1 MKFTK
6 AQILNFEPFLARFVG
21 FSQQGQQFISNVSD
35 GGLSWGFGR
44 NAVIFKNIFKTIHEE
59 LALTNPS
66 EELKAYEEA
75 RVKFLTDNE
84 KLSDEEKTVKVDA
97 LIDEFNVREELN
109 DRVAKLNEILN
120 EEIEVNAFKIN
131 RNKVSGMRDGD
142 DPSKCV
148 LTARDS
154 AYLQDLGLLYDPSDE
169 EVKKD

>member
-6 AQILNFEPFLARFVG
+6 AQILNFEQFLARFVSFPKDG
-21 FSQQGQQFISNVSD
+21 QFIANVSD

-44 NAVIFKNIFKTIHEE
+44 NAVIFKSVFKTVHEE
-59 LALTNPS
+59 LALSNPS
-66 EELKAYEEA
+66 EELQKYEEA
-75 RVKFLTDNE
+75 RVKFLNE
-84 KLSDEEKTVKVDA
+84 NESLSDAEKTVRVEA
-97 LIDEFNVREELN
+97 LVDEFKVREELN
-109 DRVAKLNEILN
+109 ERVMKINELLN
-120 EEIEVNAFKIN
+120 EEVEVNAFRIN

-169 EVKKD
+169 VVEKE

>member
-21 FSQQGQQFISNVSD
+21 FSQQGQQFISNISD

-44 NAVIFKNIFKTIHEE
+44 NAVIFKNVFKTIHEE
-59 LALTNPS
+59 LSLADPS
-66 EELKAYEEA
+66 EEMKKYEEA
-75 RVKFLTDNE
+75 RVKFLTENE
-84 KLSDEEKTVKVDA
+84 KLSDAEKSLKVEA
-97 LIDEFNVREELN
+97 LIDEFKVREELN
-109 DRVAKLNEILN
+109 ERVAKINELLN
-120 EEIEVNAFKIN
+120 EEVEVNAFRIN

-154 AYLQDLGLLYDPSDE
+154 AYLQDLGLLYDPTDE
-169 EVKKD
+169 DIKND

>member
-21 FSQQGQQFISNVSD
+21 FQREGQFVSNVSD

-44 NAVIFKNIFKTIHEE
+44 NAVIFKNIFKTIHDE

-66 EELKAYEEA
+66 EELKKYEEA
-75 RVKFLTDNE
+75 RVAFLEENPN
-84 KLSDEEKTVKVDA
+84 LSDEEKTVKVEA
-97 LIDEFNVREELN
+97 LIDEFKVREELN
-109 DRVAKLNEILN
+109 DRVTQINEILN
-120 EEIEVNAFKIN
+120 EEVEVNAFRIN

-154 AYLQDLGLLYDPSDE
+154 AYLQDLGLLYDPADE

>member
-21 FSQQGQQFISNVSD
+21 FSKDGKFMANVSD

-44 NAVIFKNIFKTIHEE
+44 NAVIFKNVFKTIHEE
-59 LALTNPS
+59 LELTEPS
-66 EELKAYEEA
+66 EEMKKYDEA
-75 RVKFLTDNE
+75 RVAYLTEND

-97 LIDEFNVREELN
+97 LIEEFKVREELN
-109 DRVAKLNEILN
+109 ERVAKINEILN
-120 EEIEVNAFKIN
+120 EEVEVKAFRIN

-169 EVKKD
+169 VVEKE

>member
-6 AQILNFEPFLARFVG
+6 AQILNFEPFLARFVS
-21 FSQQGQQFISNVSD
+21 FPQQGQPVINVSD

-44 NAVIFKNIFKTIHEE
+44 NAVIFKNVFKTIHEE
-59 LALTNPS
+59 LALVNPS
-66 EELKAYEEA
+66 EELQKYEEA
-75 RVKFLTDNE
+75 RVKFINE
-84 KLSDEEKTVKVDA
+84 NESLSDAEKTVRVEA
-97 LIDEFNVREELN
+97 LVDEFKVREELN
-109 DRVAKLNEILN
+109 ERVMKINELLN
-120 EEIEVNAFKIN
+120 EEVEVNAFRIN

-169 EVKKD
+169 VVEKE